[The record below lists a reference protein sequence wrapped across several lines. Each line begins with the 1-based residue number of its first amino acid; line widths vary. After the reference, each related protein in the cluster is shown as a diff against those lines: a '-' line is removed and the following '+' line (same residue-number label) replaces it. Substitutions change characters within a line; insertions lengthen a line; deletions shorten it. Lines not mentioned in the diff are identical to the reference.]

1 MSVCVEQYVLRK
13 NSMCQVKG
21 RKVKIDMLLHVD
33 AEKLASLK
41 SLWQAEG
48 VIEEV
53 TFKNLSK

>member
-1 MSVCVEQYVLRK
+1 
-13 NSMCQVKG
+13 MCQVKG